1 MKYVFWDL
9 DGTLMDSKP
18 GLFWAFEK
26 MFEKLSRAVPPESTM
41 KLGLGPPL
49 RYTVREY
56 FKFPEEQI
64 DEAIVTFR
72 SNYNGEGLRMSEVY
86 PGVAECGETV
96 KNLGGRNYI
105 ATLKP
110 QPQADAIIG
119 VHAELENMMSGQW
132 GAAENL
138 GRDSKIGVLR
148 AALDELRAEPEDCI
162 MIGDRSSDITSAN
175 ELGLTSI
182 AVLYGYGEED
192 EMRGCDA
199 DYVVQNTQEL
209 KELLEKIVG

>member
-9 DGTLMDSKP
+9 DGTLMDSKK

-26 MFEKLSRAVPPESTM
+26 MFEKLGRAVPEESTM

-49 RYTVREY
+49 RYTVKEY
-56 FKFPEEQI
+56 FKFPEDKI
-64 DEAIVTFR
+64 DEAINVFR
-72 SNYNGEGLRMSEVY
+72 SNYHDEGLRMSEVY
-86 PGVAECGETV
+86 PGVPECGETV
-96 KNLGGRNYI
+96 KKLGGKNYI

-119 VHAELENMMSGQW
+119 VHEKLEKMMSGQW
-132 GAAENL
+132 GANEDL
-138 GRDSKIGVLR
+138 GRDSKIEVLR
-148 AALDELRAEPEDCI
+148 AALNDLGAEPEECI

-175 ELGLTSI
+175 KLGITSI

-192 EMRGCDA
+192 EMRGCGA
-199 DYVVQNTQEL
+199 DYVVKDTREL
-209 KELLEKIVG
+209 NELLGKIVG